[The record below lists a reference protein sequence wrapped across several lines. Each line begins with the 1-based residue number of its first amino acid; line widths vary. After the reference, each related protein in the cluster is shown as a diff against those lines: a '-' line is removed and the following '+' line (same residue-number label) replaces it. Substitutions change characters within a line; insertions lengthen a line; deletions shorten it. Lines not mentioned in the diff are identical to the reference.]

1 MATYY
6 VKWKIEV
13 EAESALEAALEARRI
28 QLDPNSSA
36 VVYECRPFAKPS
48 AICEYIDLFEED

>member
-28 QLDPNSSA
+28 QLDPNSAA
-36 VVYECRPFAKPS
+36 VMYECRKTTS
-48 AICEYIDLFEED
+48 SICEYIDLFEED

>member
-1 MATYY
+1 MPTYY
-6 VKWKIEV
+6 VKWMIEV

-28 QLDPNSSA
+28 QLDPNSGA
-36 VVYECRPFAKPS
+36 VVYECRKTTS